1 MITYLFTQTKL
12 LVTSLT
18 KLMLGVPIQL
28 SVAVTR
34 LVFAA
39 GTDAA
44 QVTVTG
50 AGHVMLGGTLS
61 FTVMT

>member
-1 MITYLFTQTKL
+1 M
-12 LVTSLT
+12 
-18 KLMLGVPIQL
+18 LMLGVPLQL

-44 QVTVTG
+44 QVTVTA
-50 AGHVMLGGTLS
+50 AGQVMLGGTLS

>member
-1 MITYLFTQTKL
+1 
-12 LVTSLT
+12 
-18 KLMLGVPIQL
+18 MLGVPLQL
-28 SVAVTR
+28 SIAVTR
-34 LVFAA
+34 LVFAP

-61 FTVMT
+61 FTVMI